1 MKTSRFHENH
11 EFREAEGLSFDDV
24 LLIPQKSVLASRK
37 DADLTASLVGAM
49 AIPSPIIASPMTSVV
64 NAAMAKAVYKAGGFS
79 FLPRFN
85 TVQEQV
91 DAFNE
96 ATIDDLMDREFV
108 CGAALGMNHAQERI
122 EKLYEVG
129 CKVFT
134 FDVAHAHSQPVIS
147 YVSTLQFPEDAYL
160 IVGSIATYEAAWDW
174 MNTGVH
180 GLRVGIGPGAAC
192 STREVTGF
200 GVPQLSAIMEVVA
213 ARERFKQSFAGVN
226 MPKPTIIADGSIKS
240 SGDIVKALVAG
251 ADTVMVGRLLAGAA
265 EAPHPGEYFG
275 MASNRVNEYN
285 APEGVEGKI
294 AVDGT
299 VEEIFKKLKW
309 GIKSGISY
317 AGVRSVQELPFST
330 EFATI
335 RHGVVNESA
344 VRI

>member
-1 MKTSRFHENH
+1 MNLQI
-11 EFREAEGLSFDDV
+11 REEEGLSYDDV
-24 LLIPQKSVLASRK
+24 LLVPQKSILKSRK
-37 DADLTASLVGAM
+37 NANLTSKLVGPIE
-49 AIPSPIIASPMTSVV
+49 IPTPIVASPMTSVV
-64 NAAMAKAVYKAGGFS
+64 DAQMAKAVYKAGGFS

-85 TVQEQV
+85 TVQEQL

-96 ATIDDLMDREFV
+96 ATIDDLTDRELV
-108 CGAALGMNHAQERI
+108 CGAALGMNEAQERI
-122 EKLYEVG
+122 EKLYTAG
-129 CKVFT
+129 CKVFL
-134 FDVAHAHSQPVIS
+134 FDVAHAHSQPVID
-147 YVSTLQFPEDAYL
+147 YVSTLQFPSDAYL
-160 IVGSIATYEAAWDW
+160 IVGSIATYDAAWDW
-174 MNTGVH
+174 MTTGVH

-200 GVPQLSAIMEVVA
+200 GVPQLSALMQVVA
-213 ARERFKQSFAGVN
+213 ARTRFKSSFAGVN
-226 MPKPTIIADGSIKS
+226 MPTPTIMADGSIKN

-275 MASNRVNEYN
+275 MASGRVNGHN
-285 APEGVEGKI
+285 APEGVEGK
-294 AVDGT
+294 VENDGP
-299 VEEIFKKLKW
+299 VEDIFKKLKW

-317 AGVRSVQELPFST
+317 AGTNSVQDLPFST